1 MQQDRLLTRSRA
13 ASAIIACS
21 LLVTRVTSSRVR
33 VCVLIERD
41 ENSCKSTRTFKKQG
55 KKRKR
60 EKKKRSA
67 AGLVSPATTYLKS
80 LFIAANNQKNND
92 FNVSFVPFVSMF
104 SQLNDAIN
112 VIYYDYRKNQ
122 KIDYKI
128 VRNIVY

>member
-55 KKRKR
+55 KKTRK
-60 EKKKRSA
+60 EKKISSWTRV
-67 AGLVSPATTYLKS
+67 AGDD
-80 LFIAANNQKNND
+80 LFKIAIYC
-92 FNVSFVPFVSMF
+92 
-104 SQLNDAIN
+104 SQ
-112 VIYYDYRKNQ
+112 
-122 KIDYKI
+122 
-128 VRNIVY
+128 